1 MNSLNQFTRMKHSR
15 KNIFLVLI
23 GIILTFNTYGCL
35 SRSEQEITTTST
47 ITPTATITLTAT
59 QTLTPTVTNTSTPAN
74 TITARPSQ
82 VPTLTPSPY
91 PSMSPTPSP
100 TIAPLQPA
108 ALFDYQDANGRPV
121 DWSYVYVTQIGFDRL
136 NEVND
141 LWAFMSFQLLDRGI
155 HHRNFNFLG
164 ETITVYYLNVA
175 HEFDGIMLPMQ
186 LVLGGTKGENVAIE
200 DIPADGSAYI
210 QVRFQDD
217 SDPFFPYGIHRDANR
232 DYERRESDYPLLF
245 IKDLQAL
252 LPSLPDEIILL
263 ADHPMLFPRD
273 DWPQIKLDMG
283 RVSYFAARYQP
294 FFEIDPYDRLVDQ
307 SEFAYALRDHILDG
321 AQMPEGYYAFSSQ
334 TLVII
339 TGN

>member
-1 MNSLNQFTRMKHSR
+1 MRRSR
-15 KNIFLVLI
+15 NNIFLVLMGLLLI
-23 GIILTFNTYGCL
+23 FNTYGCL
-35 SRSEQEITTTST
+35 SRPEQEITPTST
-47 ITPTATITLTAT
+47 ITSTATITPTAT

-82 VPTLTPSPY
+82 IPTSTPSPY
-91 PSMSPTPSP
+91 PSLSPTPSP
-100 TIAPLQPA
+100 TTAPLLPA
-108 ALFDYQDANGRPV
+108 ALFDFQDGNGRTV
-121 DWSYVYVTQIGFDRL
+121 DWSYIHVTQIGFDRL

-155 HHRNFNFLG
+155 HHRNFDFLG

-175 HEFDGIMLPMQ
+175 HEFDGVMLPMQ
-186 LVLGGTKGENVAIE
+186 LVLGGTTGKNVAID

-210 QVRFQDD
+210 QVSIRDD
-217 SDPFFPYGIHRDANR
+217 SEAFYPYVVHRDANR
-232 DYERRESDYPLLF
+232 DYELREIEYPLLF
-245 IKDLQAL
+245 IKDLEAL
-252 LPSLPDEIILL
+252 LPTLPDEVILL
-263 ADHPMLFPRD
+263 ADHPILFPRD

-307 SEFAYALRDHILDG
+307 SNFAYDLRDHILDG

-339 TGN
+339 TGD